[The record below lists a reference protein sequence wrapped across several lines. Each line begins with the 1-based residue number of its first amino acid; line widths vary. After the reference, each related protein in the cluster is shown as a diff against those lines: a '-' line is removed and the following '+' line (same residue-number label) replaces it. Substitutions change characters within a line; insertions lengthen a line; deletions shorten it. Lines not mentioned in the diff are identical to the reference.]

1 MQFLKLKK
9 KNPKPFYFRQMLD
22 PDKEKEKV
30 VKWIQCLVQ
39 GRVYLDFD
47 SGSVP
52 LTSCVT
58 MAKLFNLCEY

>member
-30 VKWIQCLVQ
+30 VK
-39 GRVYLDFD
+39 
-47 SGSVP
+47 
-52 LTSCVT
+52 
-58 MAKLFNLCEY
+58 